1 MPRRGGNDA
10 TLGFAIRW
18 MNSGACWS
26 WLSRSYVGLAAFIL
40 LTWDFVVWRGWLVS
54 T

>member
-1 MPRRGGNDA
+1 MRASRLRSCLL
-10 TLGFAIRW
+10 T
-18 MNSGACWS
+18 
-26 WLSRSYVGLAAFIL
+26 RSYVGLAAFIL